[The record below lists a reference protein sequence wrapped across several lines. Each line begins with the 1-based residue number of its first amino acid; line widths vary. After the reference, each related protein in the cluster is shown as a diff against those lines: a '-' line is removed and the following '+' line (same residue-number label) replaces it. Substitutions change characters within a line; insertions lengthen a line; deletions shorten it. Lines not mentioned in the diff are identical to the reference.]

1 MLTKTELIK
10 DVVADDTTRKK
21 DMVRAAK
28 MYADSEAIK
37 KTNKRVEAMQTCRN
51 VIKYAVAFAS
61 GSDTS
66 ITAKKLL
73 RMNTCKNRFCPGC
86 QKAKAINDAL
96 DIMTLTRYLMK
107 EKKYRPLFI
116 TLTVPNVEGADLDE
130 QIRKM
135 NKDIDKLF
143 KRKYYQEN
151 MKAWI
156 VKLEVTRNKENNTYH
171 PHFHILAFV
180 HKSYFYERNADSFIT
195 IPMLRKDWQEVSND
209 ERITQVDI
217 RKAKGRTKADREK
230 AVLELAKYTAKSS
243 DFLDSQ
249 DVFDTMYNALKGKQ
263 VIRFCGELSI
273 LKKAYD
279 FDKYG
284 LFEKYAP
291 KSEEMP
297 ELTHRL
303 QLDWNKDVYE
313 KTVSELSADEKEELA
328 RTVECETDSDF
339 ADTYF
344 DNLHKLYQSEQRIED
359 IDTTDANE
367 IEKEVLENELKN
379 LKRKTSECNRKL
391 KVMEYVA
398 KNMYANFKLKE
409 FDSEYDFLKAMDLL

>member
-1 MLTKTELIK
+1 MHKAELIK
-10 DVVADDTTRKK
+10 DVVSADTTRKK

-156 VKLEVTRNKENNTYH
+156 VKLEVTRNKENNT
-171 PHFHILAFV
+171 
-180 HKSYFYERNADSFIT
+180 
-195 IPMLRKDWQEVSND
+195 
-209 ERITQVDI
+209 
-217 RKAKGRTKADREK
+217 
-230 AVLELAKYTAKSS
+230 
-243 DFLDSQ
+243 
-249 DVFDTMYNALKGKQ
+249 
-263 VIRFCGELSI
+263 
-273 LKKAYD
+273 
-279 FDKYG
+279 
-284 LFEKYAP
+284 
-291 KSEEMP
+291 
-297 ELTHRL
+297 
-303 QLDWNKDVYE
+303 
-313 KTVSELSADEKEELA
+313 
-328 RTVECETDSDF
+328 
-339 ADTYF
+339 
-344 DNLHKLYQSEQRIED
+344 
-359 IDTTDANE
+359 
-367 IEKEVLENELKN
+367 
-379 LKRKTSECNRKL
+379 
-391 KVMEYVA
+391 
-398 KNMYANFKLKE
+398 
-409 FDSEYDFLKAMDLL
+409 